1 MRIPGLFPSTVF
13 RRPSIA
19 PSRAPSVASSSAPS
33 LRPPAVPASPKPA
46 PRSVRDSFRDI
57 STRITGQSGESVL
70 ASQSHIAPKT
80 LAQVTQNLIVADRL
94 HKAGV
99 FSTAPQ
105 LGTVARDAFVNAG
118 INGLVSA
125 PMSIATY
132 AGSTWTGEAIKGQ
145 YAAQTPLLPSI
156 HQPAPSAQAATIPF
170 QGTMPVG
177 TVAGQGNDVETQ
189 IKLAELRIEVVAN
202 NIMAIRQGTDAPAL
216 TLSERSPASTG
227 ERLTMLEALY
237 DVAERQLKV
246 IGDEHDMVFRA
257 YRDPAGTAA
266 DTAPRRLER
275 LDKRF
280 EAVNRFIGKLIVI
293 KEAELPVETTAG
305 TATV

>member
-57 STRITGQSGESVL
+57 STRITGQSGERVL

-145 YAAQTPLLPSI
+145 YAAQTPVLPSI
-156 HQPAPSAQAATIPF
+156 HQSAPSTQAGSLPVQSAT
-170 QGTMPVG
+170 PVG
-177 TVAGQGNDVETQ
+177 TVAEPDGDAR
-189 IKLAELRIEVVAN
+189 IKLAELRIEVVSN

>member
-13 RRPSIA
+13 RRPAIA
-19 PSRAPSVASSSAPS
+19 PSRAPSVASSSAPA
-33 LRPPAVPASPKPA
+33 LRPPVMPASPKPVLKSA
-46 PRSVRDSFRDI
+46 RDSFRDI
-57 STRITGQSGESVL
+57 SNRITGQSGERVL

-99 FSTAPQ
+99 FSSAPQ

-145 YAAQTPLLPSI
+145 YAAQTPVLPSI
-156 HQPAPSAQAATIPF
+156 HQSAPSTQAGSLPVQSAT
-170 QGTMPVG
+170 PVG
-177 TVAGQGNDVETQ
+177 TVAEPDGEAR
-189 IKLAELRIEVVAN
+189 IKLAELRIEVVSN

-216 TLSERSPASTG
+216 LLHERSPALSG
-227 ERLTMLEALY
+227 ERLTLLEALY
-237 DVAERQLKV
+237 DVAEQQLKL
-246 IGDEHDMVFRA
+246 IGDENDMVFRP
-257 YRDPAGTAA
+257 YRDPAGLAA
-266 DTAPRRLER
+266 DTDTRRLAR
-275 LDKRF
+275 LDNRF
-280 EAVNRFIGKLIVI
+280 EAVNRFIGKLIVL
-293 KEAELPVETTAG
+293 KSTELPVEATAE
-305 TATV
+305 TSTV

>member
-156 HQPAPSAQAATIPF
+156 HQPAPSAQAGTISF

-177 TVAGQGNDVETQ
+177 TVAG
-189 IKLAELRIEVVAN
+189 
-202 NIMAIRQGTDAPAL
+202 QGTDAPAL

>member
-1 MRIPGLFPSTVF
+1 MRIPSLFPSTVF

-19 PSRAPSVASSSAPS
+19 PARAPSVASSSAPS
-33 LRPPAVPASPKPA
+33 LRPPAMPASPKPA
-46 PRSVRDSFRDI
+46 PKSARDSFRDI
-57 STRITGQSGESVL
+57 SNRITGQSGESVL
-70 ASQSHIAPKT
+70 ASQSHIAPKL
-80 LAQVTQNLIVADRL
+80 LAQVAQNLIVADRL

-145 YAAQTPLLPSI
+145 YAAQTPVLPSI
-156 HQPAPSAQAATIPF
+156 HLPAPSAQGGTIPV
-170 QGTMPVG
+170 QSATPVG
-177 TVAGQGNDVETQ
+177 TVAEPGVETR

-202 NIMAIRQGTDAPAL
+202 NIMAIRQGTDALAL
-216 TLSERSPASTG
+216 TLSERSPAATG

-237 DVAERQLKV
+237 DVAERQLTL

-266 DTAPRRLER
+266 DTDTRRLER

-280 EAVNRFIGKLIVI
+280 EAVNRFIGKLIVL
-293 KEAELPVETTAG
+293 KSTELPVDAAAG
-305 TATV
+305 TAAV